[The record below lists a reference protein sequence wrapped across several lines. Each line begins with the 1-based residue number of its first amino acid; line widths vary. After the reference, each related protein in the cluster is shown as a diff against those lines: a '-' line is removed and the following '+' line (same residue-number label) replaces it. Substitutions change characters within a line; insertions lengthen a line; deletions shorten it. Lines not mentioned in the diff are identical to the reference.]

1 MYFFSFSEFTTCGI
15 TDVCPVPSGFVICTY
30 LSWFVD
36 EETAEESEGS
46 WKESEENCDVLNKW
60 GQRV

>member
-30 LSWFVD
+30 LTWFVD

-46 WKESEENCDVLNKW
+46 
-60 GQRV
+60 